1 MECVRRVAAEGR
13 YSAKKAFAFAEKW
26 GYMNY
31 MKKVLAAIIALVMV
45 FSVSVAGFAAE
56 VNIEDSKVDPVN
68 LKGAYCGDADGNK
81 SVDITD
87 AMLVFYHVAKK
98 AELPG
103 ERLPYVEVTG
113 DTSVDISDAMAIFYY
128 VAKRSDTLV
137 IENRDVSLEIFET
150 INSERAANGLAP
162 LSWDENL
169 YAASMIRAHE
179 YARYQADGD
188 GAGPHKRPDGR
199 DCFTAIF
206 ENSDYNAYSFQ
217 YWGENCA
224 GASWKASGAYFVSE
238 IWMNSPGHRANIL
251 TESYTAMAV
260 AVCEHSNGWYYTSN
274 CFVGDWQY

>member
-31 MKKVLAAIIALVMV
+31 MKKVLATIIALVMV

-68 LKGAYCGDADGNK
+68 LKGVYCGDADGNK

-103 ERLPYVEVTG
+103 DRLPYVEVTG

-128 VAKRSDTLV
+128 VPK
-137 IENRDVSLEIFET
+137 
-150 INSERAANGLAP
+150 GP
-162 LSWDENL
+162 
-169 YAASMIRAHE
+169 IR
-179 YARYQADGD
+179 
-188 GAGPHKRPDGR
+188 
-199 DCFTAIF
+199 
-206 ENSDYNAYSFQ
+206 
-217 YWGENCA
+217 
-224 GASWKASGAYFVSE
+224 
-238 IWMNSPGHRANIL
+238 L
-251 TESYTAMAV
+251 L
-260 AVCEHSNGWYYTSN
+260 
-274 CFVGDWQY
+274 

>member
-31 MKKVLAAIIALVMV
+31 MKKVLSAIIALVMV

-81 SVDITD
+81 SVDIT
-87 AMLVFYHVAKK
+87 
-98 AELPG
+98 
-103 ERLPYVEVTG
+103 
-113 DTSVDISDAMAIFYY
+113 DAMAIFYY

-274 CFVGDWQY
+274 FFVGDWQY